1 MAWATNTG
9 DSCFGSPIDSAMA
22 RLSAAGFT
30 LPSRARSFSN
40 G

>member
-1 MAWATNTG
+1 MAFATKAG
-9 DSCFGSPIDSAMA
+9 DSCFGSPIDRAMA
-22 RLSAAGFT
+22 RLSVAGFT